1 MTMQPHFR
9 TVGEITLTN
18 ALATTE
24 ETSAHAVAMKL
35 LQVGH
40 QGLPV
45 LDRQGLV
52 VGKITEIHLLRALK
66 DGRNLKNTAVKE
78 IMAPPPPVVSAETPL
93 EVAMEIME
101 AHRLLRL
108 PVMRGN
114 RFLGSVTR
122 HDLLRAWL
130 GVWVDH
136 HSASYA
142 PVIG

>member
-1 MTMQPHFR
+1 MQPHFR
-9 TVGEITLTN
+9 TIGDITLTN
-18 ALATTE
+18 SLAASE

-35 LQVGH
+35 LQAGY

-45 LDRQGLV
+45 LDQQGRV
-52 VGKITEIHLLRALK
+52 VGKITEITLLRALK
-66 DGRNLKNTAVKE
+66 DGRDLKRTTVRE
-78 IMAPPPPVVSAETPL
+78 IMAPAPPIVSMETPL

-101 AHRLLRL
+101 THRLIRL

-136 HSASYA
+136 HSGASYA
-142 PVIG
+142 SVMG